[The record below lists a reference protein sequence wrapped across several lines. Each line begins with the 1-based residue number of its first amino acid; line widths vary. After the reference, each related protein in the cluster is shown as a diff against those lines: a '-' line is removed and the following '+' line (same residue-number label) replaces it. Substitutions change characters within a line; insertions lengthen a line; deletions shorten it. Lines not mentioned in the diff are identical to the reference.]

1 MQMCIPAFITYKG
14 SEQMPTIGNKIK
26 FRAGTYASYA
36 ALLANN
42 ETDSD
47 AVYFCTDTQQLF
59 VGDKEYSR
67 PVIASNYTIP
77 SDDLLSSTPKGSIC
91 YSGAD
96 GCLYLHYGTYWK
108 KIANLYNHPTTT
120 AVSAAAVKVGKDA
133 NGHVVLGAALSKS
146 DVGLGNVENKSSAT
160 IRGELTSSN
169 VTTAL
174 GYTPPQTD
182 TTYNNATTSTA
193 GLMSSTDKTKLD
205 SITPANLLT
214 NSDIVVCTQ
223 AEYDAMQT
231 RTGLLYFIKEA

>member
-1 MQMCIPAFITYKG
+1 
-14 SEQMPTIGNKIK
+14 MPTTGNKIK
-26 FRAGTYASYA
+26 FSAGSYSNYAGLSV
-36 ALLANN
+36 
-42 ETDSD
+42 SD
-47 AVYFCTDTQQLF
+47 IDQDTIYFCTDTRQIF

-67 PVIASNYTIP
+67 PVIGSYPIP
-77 SDDLLSSTPKGSIC
+77 SNDLLSSTPKGSLC
-91 YSGAD
+91 YCGAD
-96 GCLYLHYGTYWK
+96 GCLYLNSGTHWK
-108 KIANLYNHPTTT
+108 EIANFYTHPTTT
-120 AVSAAAVKVGKDA
+120 ARSAAAVKVGKDA
-133 NGHVVLGAALSKS
+133 NGHVVLGTALSKS

-193 GLMSSTDKTKLD
+193 GLMSSTDKSKLD
-205 SITPANLLT
+205 GITPENLLT